1 MTTSSTL
8 KHYQLNSDIDS
19 LMKVEQLI
27 DDLKEEFSIPEEVYG
42 NILVSISE
50 GINNAI
56 KHGNKFDTSK
66 SVVFS
71 FEVKEAGYQFTIS
84 DQGSGF
90 DYENVPDPTH
100 PDNLE
105 KIDGRGIFIME
116 SLADEV
122 AYEEN
127 GSTVILTFNKV

>member
-8 KHYQLNSDIDS
+8 KRYQLKSDIDS

-66 SVVFS
+66 SVKFS
-71 FEVKEAGYQFTIS
+71 FEVKKLGYQFTIS

>member
-1 MTTSSTL
+1 
-8 KHYQLNSDIDS
+8 
-19 LMKVEQLI
+19 MKVEQLI